1 MTQARKKRV
10 LEEVRKKRQ
19 QRTIISVIV
28 VAILIGTIGYG
39 VYALTQSKGG
49 GNFPFP
55 CGPEIVTVHVHP
67 WLQIFI
73 DTGNGNVSVT
83 VPAAVG
89 ILDPQFTTVAGAPYA
104 SGGTCFEPM
113 HTHDASGI
121 IHLEAPSVSSQ
132 YTLGAF
138 FTIWGVSYPNGVSVN
153 GVNRPLIL
161 NSTDIFGFKIGQGHT
176 LSLLIDRGQPT
187 YQNSTINLSFDL
199 MRYDYCSAQSPQTL
213 PCSPSAG
220 GNPQYPGGYPY
231 NTGHTIAIVYS

>member
-10 LEEVRKKRQ
+10 LEEVRRKRQ
-19 QRTIISVIV
+19 QRTIISIVV

-55 CGPEIVTVHVHP
+55 CAAEVVTVHVHP

-73 DTGNGNVSVT
+73 ATNNGNVSVPI
-83 VPAAVG
+83 PAAVG
-89 ILDPQFTTVAGAPYA
+89 ILDPQFQQ
-104 SGGTCFEPM
+104 SGGVQVAVGGSCFEPM

-138 FTIWGVSYPNGVSVN
+138 FTIWEVTYSN
-153 GVNRPLIL
+153 GVNINGVTSPIIL
-161 NSTDIFGFKIGQGHT
+161 NTTDIFGYRTGQGHT
-176 LSLLIDRGQPT
+176 LSMTIDKGRPS
-187 YQNSTINLSFDL
+187 YQNSTVNTSLDL
-199 MRYDYCSAQSPQTL
+199 MRYDYCSTGATGL
-213 PCSPSAG
+213 PCSTTAPG
-220 GNPQYPGGYPY
+220 DPQYPGGYPY
-231 NTGHTIAIVYS
+231 GTGHTITLVYS